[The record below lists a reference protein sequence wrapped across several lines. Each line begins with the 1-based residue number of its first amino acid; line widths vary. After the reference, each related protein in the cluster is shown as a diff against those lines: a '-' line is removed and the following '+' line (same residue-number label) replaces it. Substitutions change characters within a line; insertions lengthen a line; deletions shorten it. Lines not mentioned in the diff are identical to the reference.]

1 MLKWS
6 GFLSGGPT
14 LSSSEILGLV
24 GGFFTTFAV
33 VPQIMRVYK
42 LKSAREI
49 SILYN
54 TMMLLGILIW
64 LAYGIVLDLV
74 PIIIW
79 NIIGAVLVLLLLL
92 SKLKY
97 GRD

>member
-1 MLKWS
+1 M
-6 GFLSGGPT
+6 PAT
-14 LSSSEILGLV
+14 EILGLV

>member
-1 MLKWS
+1 L
-6 GFLSGGPT
+6 P
-14 LSSSEILGLV
+14 SSEILGLV
-24 GGFFTTFAV
+24 AGFFTTFAV

-54 TMMLLGILIW
+54 TMMLLGILLW
-64 LAYGIVLDLV
+64 LVYGIILGLV

-79 NIIGAVLVLLLLL
+79 NIIGAILVLLLLL
-92 SKLKY
+92 AKLKY
-97 GRD
+97 GR

>member
-1 MLKWS
+1 M
-6 GFLSGGPT
+6 P
-14 LSSSEILGLV
+14 SSEILGLV

-54 TMMLLGILIW
+54 AMMLLGILIW
-64 LAYGIVLDLV
+64 LAYGIVLGLV

-79 NIIGAVLVLLLLL
+79 NIIGAVLIVLLLL

-97 GRD
+97 GR

>member
-1 MLKWS
+1 
-6 GFLSGGPT
+6 

-54 TMMLLGILIW
+54 TMMFLGILIW

>member
-1 MLKWS
+1 L
-6 GFLSGGPT
+6 P
-14 LSSSEILGLV
+14 SSEILGLV

-64 LAYGIVLDLV
+64 LAYGIILDLV

-79 NIIGAVLVLLLLL
+79 NIIGAVLILLLLL
-92 SKLKY
+92 SKLRY